1 VSVLVD
7 TPIWSYAYRRTKRT
21 RREKTAVDALGDLIA
36 QQQAWLI
43 GPVRQE
49 ILCGFNEGRQFVE
62 LRAVLRAFTDL
73 EIETTDYEL
82 GAELHNLCRRKGV
95 QGSSTDLLLCAMA
108 IRRDA
113 SVFTTDD
120 DFTHYKRHT
129 GVKLYTTVV
138 R

>member
-1 VSVLVD
+1 M
-7 TPIWSYAYRRTKRT
+7 
-21 RREKTAVDALGDLIA
+21 
-36 QQQAWLI
+36 
-43 GPVRQE
+43 
-49 ILCGFNEGRQFVE
+49 
-62 LRAVLRAFTDL
+62 LRAFLDL
-73 EIETTDYEL
+73 EIETTDYEF

-120 DFTHYKRHT
+120 DFLNYKRYI
-129 GVKLYTTVV
+129 GVKLYAPIA